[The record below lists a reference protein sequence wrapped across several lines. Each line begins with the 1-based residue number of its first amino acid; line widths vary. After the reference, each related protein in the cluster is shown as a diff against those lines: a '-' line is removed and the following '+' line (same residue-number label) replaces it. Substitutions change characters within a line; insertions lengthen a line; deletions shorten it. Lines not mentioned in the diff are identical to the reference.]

1 MLFLTGCFHL
11 LPAYSISILGI
22 ASVLNREKVTISK
35 AEGKKLKPGS
45 GSVPTVQ
52 WLLLSGFHKS
62 SLGRGLKSYEILRL
76 GETTS
81 ISWVKCDVSQTHRS
95 DLIQATWKIRFSPK
109 HIGANYYPKLITPP
123 NDVSLGTLK
132 N

>member
-1 MLFLTGCFHL
+1 MLFLTGCFQL
-11 LPAYSISILGI
+11 SSAYTTSILGI
-22 ASVLNREKVTISK
+22 TSVLNRKKVIISK

-45 GSVPTVQ
+45 GSVITVQ

-62 SLGRGLKSYEILRL
+62 SLCHGLKSYEILRL

-81 ISWVKCDVSQTHRS
+81 ISWVKCDAVQTHRS
-95 DLIQATWKIRFSPK
+95 DLIQATLKMRFSPK
-109 HIGANYYPKLITPP
+109 HTGANYYPEFITPP